1 MKTNFES
8 FKVIKKV
15 IQQNNRRITK
25 FTDLACL
32 YLGFCTHFISYI
44 TAYEVLFNQKNYYAC
59 HAIDR
64 IVLDLYIKSR
74 LLAEVENPSD
84 LADWFWRGKEI
95 KKYPKFTVIKG
106 DLTDIKLCKYFD
118 QEESIRLKKLE
129 EQGIRLKKFEEQYR
143 KMSNFIHP
151 TKQAALE
158 YWKKHKWANQEKSL
172 LQSIEEEKSN
182 DFKMLASEVHAQLTN
197 VYLKILKE
205 TNLELNESEKK

>member
-44 TAYEVLFNQKNYYAC
+44 TAYEVLFNQKNHYAC
-59 HAIDR
+59 CAIDR

-84 LADWFWRGKEI
+84 LADWFWRGKKI
-95 KKYPKFTVIKG
+95 KKYPNFTVIKG
-106 DLTDIKLCKYFD
+106 DLTDIKLCEYFD
-118 QEESIRLKKLE
+118 QEES
-129 EQGIRLKKFEEQYR
+129 IRLKKFEEQYR

-158 YWKKHKWANQEKSL
+158 YWKKHKWSQDEQCILEDIEQDNGMDFVL
-172 LQSIEEEKSN
+172 LAEDVNYQLSKICCKIIQIQSG
-182 DFKMLASEVHAQLTN
+182 T
-197 VYLKILKE
+197 KE
-205 TNLELNESEKK
+205 